1 MDIQAHK
8 LEFLSEYLRVN
19 DEELLLKLSNL
30 LRRERQK
37 RIKNNLQPMTHEE
50 LSAKLT
56 KAENDILEGKVMSQE
71 EIEVFFRNK
80 RIVPV
85 SYTHLE
91 VYKRQKQYFIDN
103 PITNACD
110 GTLVE
115 KYRFDERLS
124 FLDIF
129 L

>member
-71 EIEVFFRNK
+71 EIEVFFKNK
-80 RIVPV
+80 RTV
-85 SYTHLE
+85 
-91 VYKRQKQYFIDN
+91 Q
-103 PITNACD
+103 
-110 GTLVE
+110 
-115 KYRFDERLS
+115 
-124 FLDIF
+124 
-129 L
+129 